1 MKRQSV
7 RLLQVSGLSLTLIF
21 GLLPVS
27 HAAPNLKDVQA
38 KVEALQEEA
47 AMAAENAQAAKIQ
60 LAALERTLAS
70 VQQKAAVQKG
80 NVDSLSKS
88 LSAIA
93 VTQFKSGGLSQ
104 SLELLFSSN
113 PQLYL
118 STAGSLEA
126 ITRKKAIELRK
137 FAAAQQRLTAT
148 TFTVNDKLALVA
160 KAKAKYEAEMKS
172 AQKKLDDAQALLD
185 TLQAAE
191 RERLLKLQQQ
201 QEDADQ
207 ASSLAQVSL
216 ANGVSGRAGIALRFA
231 LKQIGDKYVF
241 GAAGPVL
248 WDCSGLTMRAYQAA
262 GVSLPHSSRAQ
273 ARMGKSITKGALMPG
288 DLMFFGSPVSH
299 VGIYMGGGK
308 MVHAPRPGSRVK
320 VVQFDSSYN
329 LGRKRFVGARRF

>member
-7 RLLQVSGLSLTLIF
+7 RLLQVIGLSLTLIF

-47 AMAAENAQAAKIQ
+47 AMAAEHAQAAKIQ
-60 LAALERTLAS
+60 LAALTRTLAS

-137 FAAAQQRLTAT
+137 FSAAQQRLTAT
-148 TFTVNDKLALVA
+148 TFTVNDKLTLVA

-241 GAAGPVL
+241 GAAGPIL

>member
-1 MKRQSV
+1 M
-7 RLLQVSGLSLTLIF
+7 SGISLTLIF

-60 LAALERTLAS
+60 LAALTRTLAS

-137 FAAAQQRLTAT
+137 YSAAQQRLTAT
-148 TFTVNDKLALVA
+148 TFTVNDKLTLVA

-241 GAAGPVL
+241 GAAGPIL

>member
-1 MKRQSV
+1 M
-7 RLLQVSGLSLTLIF
+7 SGLSLTLIF

-47 AMAAENAQAAKIQ
+47 AIAAENAQAAKIQ

-126 ITRKKAIELRK
+126 LTRKKAIELRK
-137 FAAAQQRLTAT
+137 FSAAQQRLTAT
-148 TFTVNDKLALVA
+148 TFTVNDKLMLVA

-172 AQKKLDDAQALLD
+172 AQI
-185 TLQAAE
+185 
-191 RERLLKLQQQ
+191 
-201 QEDADQ
+201 
-207 ASSLAQVSL
+207 
-216 ANGVSGRAGIALRFA
+216 GRA
-231 LKQIGDKYVF
+231 
-241 GAAGPVL
+241 
-248 WDCSGLTMRAYQAA
+248 
-262 GVSLPHSSRAQ
+262 
-273 ARMGKSITKGALMPG
+273 
-288 DLMFFGSPVSH
+288 H
-299 VGIYMGGGK
+299 V
-308 MVHAPRPGSRVK
+308 
-320 VVQFDSSYN
+320 
-329 LGRKRFVGARRF
+329 

>member
-1 MKRQSV
+1 
-7 RLLQVSGLSLTLIF
+7 VSGLSLTLIF

-70 VQQKAAVQKG
+70 VQQKVAVQKG

-137 FAAAQQRLTAT
+137 FSAAQQRLTAT
-148 TFTVNDKLALVA
+148 TFTVNDKLTLVA
-160 KAKAKYEAEMKS
+160 KAKAKYEAEMM
-172 AQKKLDDAQALLD
+172 
-185 TLQAAE
+185 QAAE

-216 ANGVSGRAGIALRFA
+216 ANGVSGRAGIALRFS

-241 GAAGPVL
+241 GAAGPVY
-248 WDCSGLTMRAYQAA
+248 WDCSGLTMRAFQAA
-262 GVSLPHSSRAQ
+262 GISLPHSARAQ
-273 ARMGKSITKGALMPG
+273 SRMGKSVTKGALMPG

>member
-1 MKRQSV
+1 MI
-7 RLLQVSGLSLTLIF
+7 GISLTLIF

-60 LAALERTLAS
+60 LAALTRTLAS

-137 FAAAQQRLTAT
+137 FSAAQQRLTAT
-148 TFTVNDKLALVA
+148 TFTVNDKLTLVA

-241 GAAGPVL
+241 GAAGPIL

>member
-1 MKRQSV
+1 M
-7 RLLQVSGLSLTLIF
+7 SGLSLTLIF

-137 FAAAQQRLTAT
+137 FSAAQQRLTAT
-148 TFTVNDKLALVA
+148 TFTVNDKLTLVA

-241 GAAGPVL
+241 GAAGPIL

>member
-1 MKRQSV
+1 M
-7 RLLQVSGLSLTLIF
+7 SGLSLTLIF

-60 LAALERTLAS
+60 LAALTRTLAS

-137 FAAAQQRLTAT
+137 YSAAQQRLTAT
-148 TFTVNDKLALVA
+148 TFTVNDKLTLVA

-241 GAAGPVL
+241 GAAGPIL

>member
-1 MKRQSV
+1 M
-7 RLLQVSGLSLTLIF
+7 SGLSLTLIF

-47 AMAAENAQAAKIQ
+47 AIAAENAQAAKIQ

-137 FAAAQQRLTAT
+137 YSAAQQRLTAT
-148 TFTVNDKLALVA
+148 TFTVNDKLTLVA

-241 GAAGPVL
+241 GAAGPIL

>member
-1 MKRQSV
+1 VKRQSV
-7 RLLQVSGLSLTLIF
+7 RLLHVSGLSLTLIF

-60 LAALERTLAS
+60 LAALTRTLAS

-137 FAAAQQRLTAT
+137 FSAAQQRLTAT
-148 TFTVNDKLALVA
+148 TFTVNDKLTLVA

-241 GAAGPVL
+241 GAAGPIL

>member
-1 MKRQSV
+1 M
-7 RLLQVSGLSLTLIF
+7 SGLSLTLIF

-60 LAALERTLAS
+60 LAALTRTLAS

-137 FAAAQQRLTAT
+137 YSAAQQRLTAT
-148 TFTVNDKLALVA
+148 TFTVNDKLTLVA

-241 GAAGPVL
+241 GAAGPIL

-273 ARMGKSITKGALMPG
+273 ARMGKSVTKGALMPG

>member
-1 MKRQSV
+1 M
-7 RLLQVSGLSLTLIF
+7 SGLSLTLIF

-60 LAALERTLAS
+60 LAALTRTLAS

-137 FAAAQQRLTAT
+137 YSAAQQRLTAT
-148 TFTVNDKLALVA
+148 TFTVNDKLTLVA

-216 ANGVSGRAGIALRFA
+216 ANGVSGRAGIALRFS

-241 GAAGPVL
+241 GAAGPVY
-248 WDCSGLTMRAYQAA
+248 WDCSGLTMRAFAAA

-273 ARMGKSITKGALMPG
+273 FRYGKKVSRSQLRPG
-288 DLMFFGSPVSH
+288 DLVFFKRPISH
-299 VGIYMGGGK
+299 VGIYIGNGK
-308 MVHAPRPGSRVK
+308 MIHAPRPGSRVK
-320 VVQFDSSYN
+320 VASINQMRY
-329 LGRKRFVGARRF
+329 VGAVRL

>member
-1 MKRQSV
+1 
-7 RLLQVSGLSLTLIF
+7 VSGLSLTLIF

-60 LAALERTLAS
+60 LAALTRTLAS

>member
-1 MKRQSV
+1 
-7 RLLQVSGLSLTLIF
+7 
-21 GLLPVS
+21 
-27 HAAPNLKDVQA
+27 
-38 KVEALQEEA
+38 
-47 AMAAENAQAAKIQ
+47 MAAENAQAAKIQ
-60 LAALERTLAS
+60 LAALTRTLAS

-137 FAAAQQRLTAT
+137 FSAAQQRLTAT
-148 TFTVNDKLALVA
+148 TFTVNDKLTLVA

-241 GAAGPVL
+241 GAAGPIL

-273 ARMGKSITKGALMPG
+273 ARMGKSVTKGALMPG

>member
-1 MKRQSV
+1 
-7 RLLQVSGLSLTLIF
+7 VSGISLTLIF

-70 VQQKAAVQKG
+70 VQQKVAVQKG

-118 STAGSLEA
+118 STAGSLET
-126 ITRKKAIELRK
+126 ITRKKAIELRR
-137 FAAAQQRLTAT
+137 FSAAQQRLTAT
-148 TFTVNDKLALVA
+148 TFTVNDKLTLVA

-216 ANGVSGRAGIALRFA
+216 ANGVSGRAGIALRFSF
-231 LKQIGDKYVF
+231 KTN
-241 GAAGPVL
+241 
-248 WDCSGLTMRAYQAA
+248 WR
-262 GVSLPHSSRAQ
+262 
-273 ARMGKSITKGALMPG
+273 
-288 DLMFFGSPVSH
+288 
-299 VGIYMGGGK
+299 
-308 MVHAPRPGSRVK
+308 
-320 VVQFDSSYN
+320 
-329 LGRKRFVGARRF
+329 

>member
-1 MKRQSV
+1 
-7 RLLQVSGLSLTLIF
+7 
-21 GLLPVS
+21 
-27 HAAPNLKDVQA
+27 
-38 KVEALQEEA
+38 
-47 AMAAENAQAAKIQ
+47 
-60 LAALERTLAS
+60 
-70 VQQKAAVQKG
+70 
-80 NVDSLSKS
+80 
-88 LSAIA
+88 
-93 VTQFKSGGLSQ
+93 
-104 SLELLFSSN
+104 
-113 PQLYL
+113 LYL

-126 ITRKKAIELRK
+126 ITRKKAIQLRK
-137 FAAAQQRLTAT
+137 FSAAQQRLTAT
-148 TFTVNDKLALVA
+148 TFTVNDKLTLVA
-160 KAKAKYEAEMKS
+160 RAKAKYEAEMKS
-172 AQKKLDDAQALLD
+172 AQKKLDEAQALLD
-185 TLQAAE
+185 SLQAAE

-207 ASSLAQVSL
+207 ASSLAQVAL
-216 ANGVSGRAGIALRFA
+216 ANKISGRAGIALRFA

-262 GVSLPHSSRAQ
+262 GVSLPHSSRSQ
-273 ARMGKSITKGALMPG
+273 ARMGKSVTKGALMPG